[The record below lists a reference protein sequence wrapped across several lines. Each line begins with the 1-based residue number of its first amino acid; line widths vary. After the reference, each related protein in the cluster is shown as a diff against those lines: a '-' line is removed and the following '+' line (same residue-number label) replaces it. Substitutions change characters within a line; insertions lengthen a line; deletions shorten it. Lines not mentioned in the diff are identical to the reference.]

1 MNSANL
7 HQKCILIVEDEML
20 AMLIEDILTDSGNAV
35 LKAERVAEAVGL
47 IASASIDCS
56 RRCKPRR

>member
-20 AMLIEDILTDSGNAV
+20 AMLIEDILTDSGMP
-35 LKAERVAEAVGL
+35 
-47 IASASIDCS
+47 S
-56 RRCKPRR
+56 